1 VTGFGASA
9 YANFYGR
16 RLPTV
21 AEWLFV
27 VKKGALSQSNSSETV
42 PGPVTGMPMDRW
54 MGSEM
59 MGDWSEGQQD
69 SGRASAPQTLKPL
82 QKLEPVLSFQPN
94 ALGIRGMNKDVGEWA
109 LLLIGATSRDEK
121 IDEEYVILGGIEG
134 LAEKDSSIPSLV
146 IRQPWEAFEEVGFR
160 SVRSVKIQ
168 SAEHE

>member
-1 VTGFGASA
+1 MD
-9 YANFYGR
+9 
-16 RLPTV
+16 
-21 AEWLFV
+21 W
-27 VKKGALSQSNSSETV
+27 
-42 PGPVTGMPMDRW
+42 MMDRW

-59 MGDWSEGQQD
+59 MGDWSDGQQD

-94 ALGIRGMNKDVGEWA
+94 AFGIRGMNNDVGEWA

-160 SVRSVKIQ
+160 SARSVKIQ